1 MRILCV
7 FSQYNYGVP
16 ARGEGYEYTNFL
28 PALRQLGH
36 QITFFESGVRAC
48 YQDFRQLNESL
59 LRTVERV
66 RPDVVFAVQTHF
78 EIWLETWK
86 IIRDSG
92 IAATLNWATDDSWK
106 YAQFSHLVAPAFTAF
121 ATTYPSIYERY
132 RRDGH
137 GNVFLS
143 QWAAN
148 AAGFQPPQPGASCRY
163 QISFVGTC
171 YGERPKR
178 IQSLRRR
185 GIQVE
190 CFGHGWPN
198 GPVAAAGIPRII
210 QDSAISLN
218 LAGGASI
225 WKMSGSKADR
235 QIKGRTF
242 EVPGSGGFLL
252 TEWAEGLERYY
263 QPGEEVAVF
272 HDDRE
277 MADRIDYY
285 LSHLA
290 ERDRIAR
297 AGYERTR
304 RQHTY
309 EARFTEL
316 LSFVD
321 AQREQAP
328 ARARREP
335 SGIDWEAFNRA
346 AARHTLPPRL
356 RMTKNALSSLC
367 AGVWGSVRGP
377 RAARRLVFELSWRL
391 VGAKTYSSAGLP
403 GRMFYKES

>member
-7 FSQYNYGVP
+7 FSQFNYGVP

-36 QITFFESGVRAC
+36 QVTLFESGVRAC
-48 YQDFRQLNESL
+48 YQDFPQMNASL

-66 RPDVVFAVQTHF
+66 RPDVVLAVQTHF

-92 IAATLNWATDDSWK
+92 IAATVNWATDDSWK

-137 GNVFLS
+137 ANVFLT

-148 AAGFQPPQPGASCRY
+148 SAAFQPPQPGVRCRY
-163 QISFVGTC
+163 PVSFVGTS
-171 YGERPKR
+171 YGDRPKR
-178 IQSLRRR
+178 IETLRRR

-198 GPVAAAGIPRII
+198 GPVAASEIPRII
-210 QDSAISLN
+210 QNSVISLN
-218 LAGGASI
+218 LADAPSI
-225 WKMSGSKADR
+225 WKMRGQFDR
-235 QIKGRTF
+235 QIKARTF

-252 TEWAEGLERYY
+252 TEWTEGLERYY
-263 QPGEEVAVF
+263 QPGKEVAAF
-272 HDDRE
+272 RGDRE
-277 MADRIDYY
+277 LADQTNYY
-285 LSHLA
+285 LSHLT
-290 ERDRIAR
+290 ERDTIAD
-297 AGYERTR
+297 AGYERTQR
-304 RQHTY
+304 EHTY
-309 EARFTEL
+309 EARFPEL
-316 LSFVD
+316 LNFVV
-321 AQREQAP
+321 AEREQAL
-328 ARARREP
+328 ARTNKEH
-335 SGIDWEAFNRA
+335 SGIDWAAFNRA

-356 RMTKNALSSLC
+356 RMTKNALSWLC
-367 AGVWGSVRGP
+367 SRVWGPVRGP
-377 RAARRLVFELSWRL
+377 RAARRLVFELSWRI